1 MRVNEVLAR
10 VEDVELVYLHVE
22 NFGIMQYKH
31 EIMKDEVY
39 KNEHYG
45 DCLVIDICVQEVR
58 PNVYVLAITAIKPK
72 KKVKA

>member
-1 MRVNEVLAR
+1 MRVNEILSR
-10 VEDVELVYLHVE
+10 VEDVELIYLHVG

-39 KNEHYG
+39 KNEHFG
-45 DCLVIDICVQEVR
+45 DCLVTDICVQEVR
-58 PNVYVLAITAIKPK
+58 PNVHVLAVSAVKPT